1 MRIDVRDLEL
11 RPLRYAAALSQEE
24 LDFDPRDIQ
33 IKGEVGINLL
43 VERSGFDVRV
53 RGTLR
58 AEAELTCSRCLEP
71 AIFPIASDFDQL
83 YESNAIH
90 PLSGEIALQEK
101 DTDIGFFSGDTIE
114 INDIIRE
121 QILLALP
128 MKPICRA
135 DCKGLCPHC
144 GKNLNAEACG
154 CETLLSDPRL
164 AELSKIR
171 NRIRS

>member
-11 RPLRYAAALSQEE
+11 RPLRYAATLSQAE

-33 IKGEVGINLL
+33 IKGKVGINLL
-43 VERSGFDVRV
+43 VERRGFDVRV

-71 AIFPIASDFDQL
+71 VILPIASDFDQL

-128 MKPICRA
+128 MKPICREG
-135 DCKGLCPHC
+135 CKGLCPHC
-144 GKNLNAEACG
+144 GRNMNAEACD
-154 CETLLSDPRL
+154 CEMLFSDPRL
-164 AELSKIR
+164 AELSKIK

>member
-11 RPLRYAAALSQEE
+11 RPLRYAGDLNQEE
-24 LDFDPRDIQ
+24 LDFDPRDIL
-33 IKGEVGINLL
+33 IKGKVGINLV
-43 VERSGFDVRV
+43 VERRGFDVRV
-53 RGTLR
+53 RGTLK
-58 AEAELTCSRCLEP
+58 AQAELTCSRCLDP
-71 AIFPIASDFDQL
+71 ANVSIASDFDQL

-128 MKPICRA
+128 MKPICREG
-135 DCKGLCPHC
+135 CRGLCPHC
-144 GKNLNAEACG
+144 GRNMNAEACD
-154 CETLLSDPRL
+154 CEMLFSDPRL
-164 AELSKIR
+164 AELSKIK

>member
-11 RPLRYAAALSQEE
+11 RPLRYSEALSPAE
-24 LDFDPRDIQ
+24 LDFDPRDIH
-33 IKGEVGINLL
+33 IKGKVGISLL
-43 VERSGFDVRV
+43 VERRGYDVRV

-58 AEAELTCSRCLEP
+58 AQAELACSRCLEP
-71 AIFPIASDFDQL
+71 ATVSIASDFDQL

-90 PLSGEIALQEK
+90 PLSSEIALQEK

-128 MKPICRA
+128 MKPICREN
-135 DCKGLCPHC
+135 CKGLCPHC
-144 GKNLNAEACG
+144 GKNMNVEACD
-154 CETLLSDPRL
+154 CETLFSDPRL
-164 AELSKIR
+164 AELSKIK